1 MGGNK
6 MKLTLGMLKAFM
18 ISRIRDK
25 SALFWTLAF
34 PIMFLI
40 IFGLAFGGTSTTS
53 VSTGT
58 EEIRYAILIDEDID
72 ASVEKEILDASDKL
86 NLKPLSVDSELN
98 LKQSVEYSLDNVDF
112 GIRLFKVDGKW
123 RVKGYYNADDV
134 TRLQMYE
141 ALVQNLVTELRK
153 ELAGFEN
160 ILNVKT
166 VNKEF
171 SDEPITSTGY
181 IMSGVIAVS
190 ITLSGITALIV
201 SFGYYRKQN
210 IIKRLLSTP
219 LKGSQFL
226 AADIINNLIISLA
239 TIIIILIFAKLI
251 FSVSFHINLLYLSVT
266 YFTSMFLM
274 MGLGGLFLLIFR
286 EPNAAMNIANVFST
300 IMMFFAGVYF
310 PLELLPKWL
319 QGVGAALPMTYIAQN
334 IRFALG
340 QDYMSLSR
348 FWVVN
353 GVFALIALIIIPVV
367 GRSIFNLEKN

>member
-1 MGGNK
+1 